1 MEEGLGVSSNLMGFI
16 RSLRKEGRPGLGDRT
31 MVGEISFGSPLVVER
46 SASADDPATKHQL
59 RFGRVRIR
67 AEEVAESEVQ
77 TDFGLPFDGHG
88 HMFIDTSERS
98 PTCTLTLVLA
108 PERFQALWDLPQ
120 PDVALRLDSDVLGTG
135 YNRPLV
141 CKDSSAS
148 AQVKGVR
155 LSLVAPASIPADWFS
170 EGMRQ
175 DLRDAWE
182 KLHFGGHSQMS
193 KIVAELG
200 QSAAASI
207 ATWPNRSELYEH
219 IEELVSEARGA
230 FKEPLNLEPASGN
243 GWYEPKDKFTQL
255 LGDFDEKKQR
265 ELRANYDHLWQHFTL
280 AHVVQKGEALVGAR
294 ASGMKSNAD
303 EFDEVAHRL
312 LSRPEV
318 SSPTLEWALIDAL
331 VHAECLGL
339 AQIVHSNKTMLGM
352 PLATPLEGAQ
362 AAPGAMRQW
371 LKGLGE
377 LFVEGLKLVATF
389 FLAFALT
396 QGEPQSAWIVT
407 TGITVARWLRK
418 AILWKQLNPPKPG
431 AELLLKMAT
440 FYELFKRPDFNAGAA
455 RDQLYRLSAEGA
467 IFSPW
472 VASLL
477 DARARREARQA

>member
-1 MEEGLGVSSNLMGFI
+1 MPNIGATPEATSYSSQPTN
-16 RSLRKEGRPGLGDRT
+16 K
-31 MVGEISFGSPLVVER
+31 
-46 SASADDPATKHQL
+46 ATESRCQL
-59 RFGRVRIR
+59 RF
-67 AEEVAESEVQ
+67 
-77 TDFGLPFDGHG
+77 
-88 HMFIDTSERS
+88 
-98 PTCTLTLVLA
+98 
-108 PERFQALWDLPQ
+108 
-120 PDVALRLDSDVLGTG
+120 
-135 YNRPLV
+135 
-141 CKDSSAS
+141 
-148 AQVKGVR
+148 
-155 LSLVAPASIPADWFS
+155 
-170 EGMRQ
+170 
-175 DLRDAWE
+175 
-182 KLHFGGHSQMS
+182 
-193 KIVAELG
+193 
-200 QSAAASI
+200 
-207 ATWPNRSELYEH
+207 
-219 IEELVSEARGA
+219 
-230 FKEPLNLEPASGN
+230 
-243 GWYEPKDKFTQL
+243 
-255 LGDFDEKKQR
+255 
-265 ELRANYDHLWQHFTL
+265 
-280 AHVVQKGEALVGAR
+280 VGAQWH
-294 ASGMKSNAD
+294 APVDA
-303 EFDEVAHRL
+303 AHRL

-467 IFSPW
+467 MFSPW